1 MREVRGRTKLVHM
14 ICVLV
19 VICMFAVSAMVLVNV
34 GAMIYKNITENNLET
49 FRLRTSL
56 SYVKTKI
63 NQFDERG
70 RITVDKK
77 DGNNILILSEDV
89 EGVAYD
95 TVVYFYEGKLLETL
109 HEAGAEYKLS
119 DGFTILNIEKFEI
132 VKDGSMIKMVATDK
146 HGKSETMYVK
156 LRSES

>member
-77 DGNNILILSEDV
+77 D
-89 EGVAYD
+89 
-95 TVVYFYEGKLLETL
+95 
-109 HEAGAEYKLS
+109 
-119 DGFTILNIEKFEI
+119 
-132 VKDGSMIKMVATDK
+132 
-146 HGKSETMYVK
+146 
-156 LRSES
+156 

>member
-1 MREVRGRTKLVHM
+1 M
-14 ICVLV
+14 
-19 VICMFAVSAMVLVNV
+19 
-34 GAMIYKNITENNLET
+34 
-49 FRLRTSL
+49 
-56 SYVKTKI
+56 
-63 NQFDERG
+63 
-70 RITVDKK
+70 
-77 DGNNILILSEDV
+77 

-132 VKDGSMIKMVATDK
+132 VKDGGMIKMVATDK